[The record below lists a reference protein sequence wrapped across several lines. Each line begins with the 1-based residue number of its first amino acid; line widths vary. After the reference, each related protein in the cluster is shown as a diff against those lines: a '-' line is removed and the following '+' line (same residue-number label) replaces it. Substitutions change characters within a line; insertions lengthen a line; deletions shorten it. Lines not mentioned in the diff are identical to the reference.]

1 MGVPMNVEPGLLNW
15 LLCLC
20 DKTLPTWLSRL
31 AANWLR
37 IRLGVSITTTWLSR
51 FAANWLRLGL
61 GLSITPTWLTRFPAD
76 WLRLGFRI
84 TPAWLSRFTT
94 DWLWLWL
101 WKRKRK
107 SCRASV
113 SVDGGTRY
121 QKGHSREKITYHHD
135 RMVVRAF
142 HRLAQVPG

>member
-20 DKTLPTWLSRL
+20 DKTLPTWLSRF
-31 AANWLR
+31 
-37 IRLGVSITTTWLSR
+37 S
-51 FAANWLRLGL
+51 ANWLRLGL

-84 TPAWLSRFTT
+84 TAAWLSRFTT

-101 WKRKRK
+101 WLWKRKRK
-107 SCRASV
+107 CCRASV
-113 SVDGGTRY
+113 SVDGGTRD
-121 QKGHSREKITYHHD
+121 QKRHSREKITYHHD

-142 HRLAQVPG
+142 HKLAQVPG